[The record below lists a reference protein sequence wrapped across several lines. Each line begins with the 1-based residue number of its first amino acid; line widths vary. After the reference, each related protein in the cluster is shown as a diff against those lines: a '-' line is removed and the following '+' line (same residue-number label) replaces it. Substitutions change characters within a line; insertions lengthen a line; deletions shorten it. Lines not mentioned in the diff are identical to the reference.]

1 MGWSFLSESILMEY
15 LGSHLSESFPHSD
28 HFRVCVRV
36 FFLATSTQAVAR
48 VFFVLA
54 ALGMSCQ
61 SLFFLIITS
70 AMFCQIFF
78 FFSIHQ
84 LNIIFT
90 CYWLIPIDWPKTL
103 TLINQ
108 LDLRLSQFMSE
119 SRVITSS
126 HCIKIRRPLSCK
138 FGDRETRTL
147 THTADRSLPW

>member
-1 MGWSFLSESILMEY
+1 MEY

-28 HFRVCVRV
+28 HFRVCVRVFFLATSTQAVARVFFSPGCTWHDLSESILTDYLGSHLSESFPHSAHFRVCVRV

-78 FFSIHQ
+78 FFNSPIKHYIH
-84 LNIIFT
+84 LL
-90 CYWLIPIDWPKTL
+90 LIDS
-103 TLINQ
+103 N
-108 LDLRLSQFMSE
+108 
-119 SRVITSS
+119 
-126 HCIKIRRPLSCK
+126 
-138 FGDRETRTL
+138 
-147 THTADRSLPW
+147 